1 MMNDVILGLI
11 CFVLGFIFARWR
23 VVNKYYLGKMKVGY
37 TDPMKDIY
45 SMHVEDF
52 NKIDKSKYVLFK
64 VERTQK

>member
-11 CFVLGFIFARWR
+11 CFVLGFIFACWR
-23 VVNKYYLGKMKVGY
+23 VVKKYYLGVMKVDY

-45 SMHVEDF
+45 SMQVEDF

>member
-11 CFVLGFIFARWR
+11 CFVLGFIFARWH
-23 VVNKYYLGKMKVGY
+23 VINKYYLGKMKVDY
-37 TDPMKDIY
+37 ADPMKDIY
-45 SMHVEDF
+45 SMQVEDF

>member
-11 CFVLGFIFARWR
+11 CFVLGFIFARR
-23 VVNKYYLGKMKVGY
+23 VTNKYYLGKMKVDY

-45 SMHVEDF
+45 SMQVEDF

>member
-11 CFVLGFIFARWR
+11 CFVLGFIFARWH
-23 VVNKYYLGKMKVGY
+23 VTNKYLGKMKVDY

-45 SMHVEDF
+45 SMQVEDF

>member
-11 CFVLGFIFARWR
+11 CFVLGFIFASWR
-23 VVNKYYLGKMKVGY
+23 VVNKYYLGEMKVDY

-45 SMHVEDF
+45 RMQVKDF
-52 NKIDKSKYVLFK
+52 NKIDKNKYVLFK

>member
-23 VVNKYYLGKMKVGY
+23 VVNKYYLGKMKVDC

-45 SMHVEDF
+45 SMQVEDF

>member
-11 CFVLGFIFARWR
+11 CFVLGFIFARWH
-23 VVNKYYLGKMKVGY
+23 VVKKYYLGVMKVDY

-45 SMHVEDF
+45 SMQVEDF
-52 NKIDKSKYVLFK
+52 NKIDRSKYVLFK

>member
-11 CFVLGFIFARWR
+11 CFVLGFIFAYRI
-23 VVNKYYLGKMKVGY
+23 VINKFYLGKMKVDY

-45 SMHVEDF
+45 SMQVEDF

>member
-1 MMNDVILGLI
+1 MMNDVIIGLI
-11 CFVLGFIFARWR
+11 CFVLGFVFACWR
-23 VVNKYYLGKMKVGY
+23 VINKYYLGVMKVDY

-45 SMHVEDF
+45 SMQVEDF

>member
-1 MMNDVILGLI
+1 MMNNVFLGLI
-11 CFVLGFIFARWR
+11 CFVLGFIFARWY
-23 VVNKYYLGKMKVGY
+23 VANKYYLGKMKVDY

-45 SMHVEDF
+45 SMQVEDF

>member
-23 VVNKYYLGKMKVGY
+23 VVSKYYLGKMKVDY

-45 SMHVEDF
+45 SMQVEDF